1 MNKYHTLR
9 NYLIRKFMVTI
20 ILVSVAE
27 FAITALLNNSL
38 FPFAMHF
45 FFPEAN
51 MEMLSV
57 GGMMMAFLVV
67 FVSVFST
74 ILQAI
79 LPAQLVFFINSLSD
93 NVFHAFGA
101 NQEHVIEQLG
111 IIKEIMLLLV
121 LFGFLALI
129 IAPYIIAAV
138 YFSQIVVREMRI
150 IEDDEKEK
158 QREYAEQKNLMLSDI
173 AHDLRTPMTTIAGY
187 SKALTDG
194 MVTEDKRQEYLDA
207 IQTKTGRM
215 NDLINLL
222 FDYVRLDSKGFQL
235 MRTNIDICE
244 MIREAAA
251 FQYQDIEDAGMEL
264 DVEIPEEKILVYADK
279 VQFSRVISN
288 LITNAIRHNKPGTS
302 IGLYLL
308 EEDET
313 LRVIVA
319 DNGVKIPKEKADML
333 FEPFVMGDESRN
345 SKGGSGLGLSIAK
358 KVVEM
363 HGFKIRLVQQP
374 MIQKFPAVSEYEK
387 MFMITIDRLT

>member
-111 IIKEIMLLLV
+111 ILKEIMLLLV

-374 MIQKFPAVSEYEK
+374 MIQKFPAVAEYEK

>member
-1 MNKYHTLR
+1 
-9 NYLIRKFMVTI
+9 
-20 ILVSVAE
+20 
-27 FAITALLNNSL
+27 
-38 FPFAMHF
+38 
-45 FFPEAN
+45 
-51 MEMLSV
+51 
-57 GGMMMAFLVV
+57 
-67 FVSVFST
+67 
-74 ILQAI
+74 
-79 LPAQLVFFINSLSD
+79 
-93 NVFHAFGA
+93 
-101 NQEHVIEQLG
+101 
-111 IIKEIMLLLV
+111 
-121 LFGFLALI
+121 
-129 IAPYIIAAV
+129 
-138 YFSQIVVREMRI
+138 
-150 IEDDEKEK
+150 
-158 QREYAEQKNLMLSDI
+158 
-173 AHDLRTPMTTIAGY
+173 
-187 SKALTDG
+187 
-194 MVTEDKRQEYLDA
+194 
-207 IQTKTGRM
+207 
-215 NDLINLL
+215 
-222 FDYVRLDSKGFQL
+222 
-235 MRTNIDICE
+235 

>member
-27 FAITALLNNSL
+27 FAITAVLNNSL
-38 FPFAMHF
+38 FPFAMRF
-45 FFPEAN
+45 FFPDAN
-51 MEMLSV
+51 MEMLSA
-57 GGMMMAFLVV
+57 GGMMMAFLIV
-67 FVSVFST
+67 FVSVFGT
-74 ILQAI
+74 ILHAI

-93 NVFHAFGA
+93 NVFHALGA

-194 MVTEDKRQEYLDA
+194 MVTEDKKQEYLDA
-207 IQTKTGRM
+207 IQAKTGRM

-374 MIQKFPAVSEYEK
+374 MIQKFPAVAEYEK

>member
-1 MNKYHTLR
+1 MNKYLTLR

-111 IIKEIMLLLV
+111 ILKEIMLLLV

-374 MIQKFPAVSEYEK
+374 MIQKFPAVAEYEK

>member
-51 MEMLSV
+51 MEMLSA

-194 MVTEDKRQEYLDA
+194 MVAEDKKQEYLEA

>member
-1 MNKYHTLR
+1 
-9 NYLIRKFMVTI
+9 
-20 ILVSVAE
+20 
-27 FAITALLNNSL
+27 
-38 FPFAMHF
+38 
-45 FFPEAN
+45 